1 MFFNI
6 ALYGSEDVKK
16 NLEWGKNIIEKVMQN
31 SDLEYYIVDFDNHQT
46 FKNYD
51 VFLDNVKLKLVDIV
65 SLYISEDTK
74 QCSFSLL
81 LENNSIYLRVN
92 ENSINESI
100 YNLIIESLT
109 LINIK
114 YGYIYVTDNEM
125 YAKSYEGGHNFINIY
140 DYEDSSLW
148 EDAQYEEDD
157 SFLTSKLRLVYKKNF
172 INNFHLSINIDNRTL
187 NQLIVDEKFGSLLQ
201 LSKDLY
207 LWQVAEEQLESV
219 NELLGKNKILISW
232 IQPQTQIFKPKK
244 KIP

>member
-81 LENNSIYLRVN
+81 L
-92 ENSINESI
+92 
-100 YNLIIESLT
+100 
-109 LINIK
+109 
-114 YGYIYVTDNEM
+114 
-125 YAKSYEGGHNFINIY
+125 
-140 DYEDSSLW
+140 
-148 EDAQYEEDD
+148 
-157 SFLTSKLRLVYKKNF
+157 
-172 INNFHLSINIDNRTL
+172 
-187 NQLIVDEKFGSLLQ
+187 
-201 LSKDLY
+201 
-207 LWQVAEEQLESV
+207 
-219 NELLGKNKILISW
+219 
-232 IQPQTQIFKPKK
+232 
-244 KIP
+244 

>member
-81 LENNSIYLRVN
+81 LENHSIYLRIN

-100 YNLIIESLT
+100 CNLIIESLT

-157 SFLTSKLRLVYKKNF
+157 SFLTSKLRLVYNKNF
-172 INNFHLSINIDNRTL
+172 INNFHHYI
-187 NQLIVDEKFGSLLQ
+187 
-201 LSKDLY
+201 
-207 LWQVAEEQLESV
+207 
-219 NELLGKNKILISW
+219 
-232 IQPQTQIFKPKK
+232 
-244 KIP
+244 